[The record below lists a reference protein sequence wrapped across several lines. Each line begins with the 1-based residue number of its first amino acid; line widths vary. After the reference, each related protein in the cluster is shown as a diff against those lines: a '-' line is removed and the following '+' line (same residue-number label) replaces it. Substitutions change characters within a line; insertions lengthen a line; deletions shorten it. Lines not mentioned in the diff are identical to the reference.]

1 MGSTFE
7 VWAWRETAPGKYGY
21 EQRYAGEDYDE
32 AVSVMKRLKAEGC
45 GCVKLEWR

>member
-7 VWAWRETAPGKYGY
+7 VWAWRKTTRGGY
-21 EQRYAGEDYDE
+21 EYRQEYAGEEYDE
-32 AVSVMKRLKAEGC
+32 AISVMKRIKAEGC